1 MKYLKILFILLSAM
15 IYANEIPSE
24 CDFITL
30 QIINNSE
37 QQCDLSHNDIISGKI
52 VSSLPTSIKPYNNK
66 AINLQDDNGI
76 DLNLAYSCGENLI
89 NFSIKRAPVIFSA
102 QEISIESFISGNS
115 KVLINQYSGSCW
127 WGNRAEI
134 TIQII

>member
-1 MKYLKILFILLSAM
+1 M

-24 CDFITL
+24 CDFVTL
-30 QIINNSE
+30 KIINSSE
-37 QQCDLSHNDIISGKI
+37 QQCDLSQKDIISGKI
-52 VSSLPTSIKPYNNK
+52 KSSVPTNITPYNNQS
-66 AINLQDDNGI
+66 ITLQDANGI
-76 DLNLAYSCGENLI
+76 NLNLAYSCGENLI
-89 NFSIKRAPVIFSA
+89 NFSIKRDPVIFSA
-102 QEISIESFISGNS
+102 QEVSIESFISGNI